1 MKEDFSMFSK
11 RKDMDSKD
19 YYLSDDGYI
28 VFTESIISKEVIV
41 VKVRVNTVH
50 MTLKKPR
57 KFLKR
62 LNIDSF
68 FGISSRKLT

>member
-28 VFTESIISKEVIV
+28 VFTESY
-41 VKVRVNTVH
+41 H
-50 MTLKKPR
+50 
-57 KFLKR
+57 LKR
-62 LNIDSF
+62 
-68 FGISSRKLT
+68 GCCCKSSCKHCPYDFKKAEKIPKKG

>member
-28 VFTESIISKEVIV
+28 VFTESY
-41 VKVRVNTVH
+41 H
-50 MTLKKPR
+50 LKRGYCCKSCCKHCPYDFKKAEKIPR
-57 KFLKR
+57 K
-62 LNIDSF
+62 D
-68 FGISSRKLT
+68 

>member
-28 VFTESIISKEVIV
+28 VFTESY
-41 VKVRVNTVH
+41 H
-50 MTLKKPR
+50 
-57 KFLKR
+57 LKR
-62 LNIDSF
+62 
-68 FGISSRKLT
+68 GYCCKSSCKHCPYDFKKAEKITKKG

>member
-28 VFTESIISKEVIV
+28 VFTESY
-41 VKVRVNTVH
+41 H
-50 MTLKKPR
+50 
-57 KFLKR
+57 LKR
-62 LNIDSF
+62 
-68 FGISSRKLT
+68 GYCCKSSCKHCPYDFKKAEKIQKKG

>member
-28 VFTESIISKEVIV
+28 VFTESY
-41 VKVRVNTVH
+41 H
-50 MTLKKPR
+50 
-57 KFLKR
+57 LKR
-62 LNIDSF
+62 
-68 FGISSRKLT
+68 GYCCKSSCKHCQYDFKKAEKIPKKG

>member
-28 VFTESIISKEVIV
+28 VFTESY
-41 VKVRVNTVH
+41 H
-50 MTLKKPR
+50 
-57 KFLKR
+57 LKR
-62 LNIDSF
+62 GYCCKSGCKHCPFGYDIKTDS
-68 FGISSRKLT
+68 IKKIK